1 MSQKNNVYCPLIYQ
15 GMYVERRDS
24 ENSLVAPCCAAK
36 GELFTNDQIDFD
48 SNPFLQRLRKENAAG
63 IASAECRECWN
74 SEKYQDTSRRIMS
87 LRMSKLTDSIFDS
100 SNHSFVNLDWNVEP
114 ICNGKCIICSSYYS
128 SAWAAEDNRFI
139 GMYEFQRS
147 LPDSKRNNIINSL
160 DLTTLKKVYFN
171 GGEPVLSQDPVNLL
185 TKLDNMDRLSQ
196 VEVGFNMNGSTMPST
211 ELIRLLKKAKKVQ
224 IFVSIDGIEKKFEY
238 IRNPLK
244 WTDLEKNIKSLIEL
258 EFDELFMTT
267 AVGIHNLQI
276 AAETEKWW
284 KTFTNQY
291 QNSTTTI
298 NNICQLVQGT
308 LSINN
313 ISVALRDQILMDM
326 QGADQKPLY
335 YHLGVN
341 CLKTANGANGDNK
354 WISWLESLDQR
365 RNLCWKETF
374 PALYNSAKAAG
385 VIK

>member
-1 MSQKNNVYCPLIYQ
+1 
-15 GMYVERRDS
+15 
-24 ENSLVAPCCAAK
+24 
-36 GELFTNDQIDFD
+36 
-48 SNPFLQRLRKENAAG
+48 
-63 IASAECRECWN
+63 
-74 SEKYQDTSRRIMS
+74 
-87 LRMSKLTDSIFDS
+87 
-100 SNHSFVNLDWNVEP
+100 
-114 ICNGKCIICSSYYS
+114 
-128 SAWAAEDNRFI
+128 
-139 GMYEFQRS
+139 MYEFQRS
-147 LPDSKRNNIINSL
+147 LPDSKRNDIINSL

-196 VEVGFNMNGSTMPST
+196 VEVGFNMNGSTMPTT
-211 ELIRLLKKAKKVQ
+211 ELIRLLKKAKKTQ
-224 IFVSIDGIEKKFEY
+224 LFVSIDGIEEKFEY

-258 EFDELFMTT
+258 EFDELFMIT

-284 KTFTNQY
+284 KTFTDQY

-298 NNICQLVQGT
+298 KHICQLVHGT
-308 LSINN
+308 LSVNN

-326 QGADQKPLY
+326 QGADQEPLY
-335 YHLGVN
+335 YHLGIN

-354 WISWLESLDQR
+354 WISWLENLDQR
-365 RNLCWKETF
+365 RNLSWKETF